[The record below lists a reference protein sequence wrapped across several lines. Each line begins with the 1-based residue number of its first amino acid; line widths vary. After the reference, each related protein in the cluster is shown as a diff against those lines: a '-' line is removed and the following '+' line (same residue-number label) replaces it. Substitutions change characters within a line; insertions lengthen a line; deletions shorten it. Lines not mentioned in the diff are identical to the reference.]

1 MKKLPSNVFAD
12 SPLRSTDV
20 ETPTPV
26 PKGKGAQAKAA
37 LHVAPA
43 PAPAPAPESEAGA
56 SEAATKG
63 MAESARTSTRKLTVY
78 LPEESVQA
86 IDDEVYLRRK
96 SGDRSFSFADMHREL
111 VEEWVARRAKRTRSQ
126 G

>member
-1 MKKLPSNVFAD
+1 MKKLPSNIFAD
-12 SPLRSTDV
+12 SPLRSTD
-20 ETPTPV
+20 EERPLPA
-26 PKGKGAQAKAA
+26 PKDTESLTKAN

-43 PAPAPAPESEAGA
+43 PAAGA
-56 SEAATKG
+56 SEAAPKV
-63 MAESARTSTRKLTVY
+63 ASEVVRPLTRKLTVY

-96 SGDRSFSFADMHREL
+96 AGDRSFSFAEMHREL
-111 VEEWVARRAKRTRSQ
+111 VEEWVARRVRRTRSP

>member
-12 SPLRSTDV
+12 SPLRSTDA
-20 ETPTPV
+20 EKPAAA
-26 PKGKGAQAKAA
+26 PKGKGAQSKAT

-43 PAPAPAPESEAGA
+43 PAADTG
-56 SEAATKG
+56 EAAPK
-63 MAESARTSTRKLTVY
+63 AANDVNRTQTRKLTVY

-96 SGDRSFSFADMHREL
+96 AGDRSFSFADMHREL
-111 VEEWVARRAKRTRSQ
+111 VEEWVARRAKRTRAP

>member
-1 MKKLPSNVFAD
+1 MKKLPTNVFAD
-12 SPLRSTDV
+12 SPLRSTDA
-20 ETPTPV
+20 ERLLPA
-26 PKGKGAQAKAA
+26 PKGKDPQSKAT

-43 PAPAPAPESEAGA
+43 PAAV
-56 SEAATKG
+56 
-63 MAESARTSTRKLTVY
+63 ESAQKADNEVVRSQTRKLTVY

-96 SGDRSFSFADMHREL
+96 AGDRSFSFADMHREL
-111 VEEWVARRAKRTRSQ
+111 VEEWVARRAKRARSP

>member
-1 MKKLPSNVFAD
+1 MKKLPTNVFAD
-12 SPLRSTDV
+12 SPLRSTDAD
-20 ETPTPV
+20 PRALPAS
-26 PKGKGAQAKAA
+26 KGKEPQVKPT

-43 PAPAPAPESEAGA
+43 VAEPSLKTPNESGR
-56 SEAATKG
+56 
-63 MAESARTSTRKLTVY
+63 SATRKLTVY

-96 SGDRSFSFADMHREL
+96 AGERSFSFADMHREL
-111 VEEWVARRAKRTRSQ
+111 VEEWVARRAKRARSP

>member
-12 SPLRSTDV
+12 SPLRSTDA
-20 ETPTPV
+20 ERSV
-26 PKGKGAQAKAA
+26 PSSKAKESQPKAT

-43 PAPAPAPESEAGA
+43 PAA
-56 SEAATKG
+56 
-63 MAESARTSTRKLTVY
+63 AESTPKAANEVVRPQTRKLTVY

-96 SGDRSFSFADMHREL
+96 AGDRSFSFADMHREL
-111 VEEWVARRAKRTRSQ
+111 VEEWVARRAKRIRSP